1 MKRLFS
7 ILAITGLMA
16 FGTANATTFATTT
29 TATTV
34 VSATQDEAQPEAA
47 AEEAS
52 FHQELKKRFIEGGP
66 GFMGIVLLCLILG
79 LAIAIERIIFLN
91 LSTTNTK
98 KLTQSVEDALSSGGV
113 DAAKE
118 VCRNTKGPVASI
130 FYQGLDRTDEGIEAA
145 EKAGVDGNYSLKP
158 TFFGLLIDK
167 DVAYKLIREVVAK
180 AASFNNFVR
189 IDMEDS
195 PCTDL
200 EIELFRKLKEEFP
213 ANVGLVFQSYLKRTH
228 QDIKNLKDLN
238 SEDNPLNFRLCKG
251 IYVEPSSI
259 AYKKYEEINA
269 HFLDDIELMFQENM
283 YPAIATHDKPIID
296 GAYELIEKYKVSK
309 EKYEFQMLYGVTP
322 ALRKSILEN
331 GHRMRVYVPFGKQ
344 WFGYCTRRV
353 KENPQM
359 ANVILKALFFKG

>member
-1 MKRLFS
+1 MLSKIISNLLPYMPKKLVWVFS
-7 ILAITGLMA
+7 KDYIAGETIEDAI
-16 FGTANATTFATTT
+16 NAAKQLNEEGIMTTIDVLGEFIKNL
-29 TATTV
+29 
-34 VSATQDEAQPEAA
+34 DEAEANK
-47 AEEAS
+47 AEY
-52 FHQELKKRFIEGGP
+52 L
-66 GFMGIVLLCLILG
+66 
-79 LAIAIERIIFLN
+79 
-91 LSTTNTK
+91 
-98 KLTQSVEDALSSGGV
+98 
-113 DAAKE
+113 E
-118 VCRNTKGPVASI
+118 V
-130 FYQGLDRTDEGIEAA
+130 IEAA
-145 EKAGVDGNYSLKP
+145 EKAGVNGNYSLKP

-167 DVAYKLIREVVAK
+167 DIAYKLIREVVAK

-200 EIELFRKLKEEFP
+200 EIELFRKLKKEFP
-213 ANVGLVFQSYLKRTH
+213 ENVGLVLQSYLKRTH
-228 QDIKNLKDLN
+228 QDIKNLRDLN

-251 IYVEPSSI
+251 IYVEPASI
-259 AYKKYEEINA
+259 AYKKYEEVNE
-269 HFLDDIELMFQENM
+269 HFIDDIELMFQEKM

-296 GAYELIEKYKVSK
+296 GAYELIEKYKVSRD
-309 EKYEFQMLYGVTP
+309 KYEFQMLYGVTP